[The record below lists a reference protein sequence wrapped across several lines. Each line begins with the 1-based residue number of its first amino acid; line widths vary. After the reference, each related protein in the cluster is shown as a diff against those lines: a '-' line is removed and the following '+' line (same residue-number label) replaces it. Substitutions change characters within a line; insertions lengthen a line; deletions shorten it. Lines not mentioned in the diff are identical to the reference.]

1 MEMIKWFI
9 LLLLVLAATS
19 RAAASAPQYIIHDLG
34 LLGGTSARLTAI
46 NNGNVAVGSAMVGPA
61 AYNAILYSKEQW
73 QAIAAGVASGIND
86 AGVVVGT
93 TPGTG
98 GDGQSWYWD
107 GVLHEYP
114 GRRAVDINQMG
125 HIAGRGAVAE
135 GGSLWFD
142 GVHHP
147 LGSLGTGSS
156 EPFALN
162 NLDQVVGRF
171 VFDIPVV
178 HAFLSQ
184 NGFMQDLGVLTG
196 RFESQAVGIND
207 QGVVIGWSRNP
218 HGEDFAQVGF
228 YYDGQMHDLPFVPTG
243 INSNSQIVGGGG
255 IYEAGQFYPLPGLG
269 GELWGGPLA
278 INDNGWIVGRAR
290 SGASLELPSHAVIW
304 EPVPEPGGMAALG
317 AMLVGFALAGL
328 RLRA

>member
-1 MEMIKWFI
+1 MEMLRWCLVI
-9 LLLLVLAATS
+9 LLVMVAT
-19 RAAASAPQYIIHDLG
+19 RPATAAPQYIIHDLG
-34 LLGGTSARLTAI
+34 LFDGTSARLTAI
-46 NNGNVAVGSAMVGPA
+46 NNRNVAVGYANIGGGGRSAVIVQGSAWQPLGRGTA
-61 AYNAILYSKEQW
+61 A
-73 QAIAAGVASGIND
+73 GIND
-86 AGVVVGT
+86 GGIVVGSSPT
-93 TPGTG
+93 IG
-98 GDGQSWYWD
+98 GMGQAWFWD
-107 GVLHEYP
+107 GVRHEYP
-114 GRRAVDINQMG
+114 GYGAVGINEEG
-125 HIAGRGAVAE
+125 HIAGRGAVAG
-135 GGSLWFD
+135 GGSLWFA

-171 VFDIPVV
+171 VFDIPGM

-184 NGFMQDLGVLTG
+184 NGVMQDLGVLTG

-243 INSNSQIVGGGG
+243 INNKGQIVGGNG
-255 IYEAGQFYPLPGLG
+255 IYEGGQFYELPGLNG
-269 GELWGGPLA
+269 QPFAGPLA
-278 INDNGWIVGRAR
+278 INENGWIVGSAFPAV
-290 SGASLELPSHAVIW
+290 SGPSHAVIW
-304 EPVPEPGGMAALG
+304 EPVPEPGSLAALG
-317 AMLVGFALAGL
+317 SLLAGFGLAALA